1 MREISRH
8 CSRLSAETSPLGAV
22 KPVLG
27 ARVQDVMPRSH
38 RYGDAKIE
46 DLNPPRVPG
55 FRSVLIQQL
64 NNVAIGIGDVDLL
77 DVVVTD
83 ARSAHP
89 LQPAF
94 LHCRQE
100 RLEGIHHDGKVVA
113 QSRAQFFAV
122 PTGSMTREP
131 AGFRFADYMHFLV
144 GSTIFFDTA
153 VILLAPVTIAV
164 ARQSKKSIIFF
175 AVPMAI
181 AVLGMHSI
189 IPPHP
194 GAVAIATA
202 LNVNFG
208 LLIMYGL
215 LAMLPGVA
223 IAFLYSQW
231 VARKLTGNGTIDLDA
246 AYDGGG
252 PTKQAGESKTSA
264 PESDPSTGDAPYTG
278 GHSSPVTTAV
288 ATATVQSSTLTALE
302 GHERPAVGKLL
313 FVLLLPIVLIL
324 IQTLAGSV
332 HIGGPAQTVL
342 DILTFLGT
350 PWLALTITVFF
361 AYVLLL
367 TPRVGRGESI
377 SFFGM
382 QGMKPVGE
390 ILVSTGGGVA
400 FGSIIGASGVGK
412 QLLDTLADI
421 HLPLVLFGFVLAAIL
436 RATLGTT
443 TAAVTFVAVLL
454 AQAFDTTSLNPS
466 QLALLAVGVS
476 AGGMC
481 LSNFNDAGFW
491 VLSRYFG
498 ISEQVMLKTWTA
510 GVTIMG
516 CVTATIASLLWLA
529 VS

>member
-1 MREISRH
+1 MYPIWFSMTMVVLSIVVLFFMIVKLKIHPFITMTIVAVGLALAMGMPLIDPKTGIFAVMEPAMGKQLGHMVPLIALGCVIGEIIRRSGG
-8 CSRLSAETSPLGAV
+8 SE
-22 KPVLG
+22 VLG
-27 ARVQDVMPRSH
+27 EKMLQR
-38 RYGDAKIE
+38 
-46 DLNPPRVPG
+46 
-55 FRSVLIQQL
+55 
-64 NNVAIGIGDVDLL
+64 IGNKRG
-77 DVVVTD
+77 
-83 ARSAHP
+83 P
-89 LQPAF
+89 LA
-94 LHCRQE
+94 
-100 RLEGIHHDGKVVA
+100 
-113 QSRAQFFAV
+113 
-122 PTGSMTREP
+122 MTMC
-131 AGFRFADYMHFLV
+131 GLLV

-175 AVPMAI
+175 AIPLAI

-189 IPPHP
+189 VPPHP

-215 LAMLPGVA
+215 LAMIPGVG

-231 VARKLTGNGTIDLDA
+231 VARKLTADGTIDLDA

-252 PTKQAGESKTSA
+252 LTASM
-264 PESDPSTGDAPYTG
+264 GDTP
-278 GHSSPVTTAV
+278 TAV
-288 ATATVQSSTLTALE
+288 PDSNAHDAISSQPSPASTALATATVRSTELTSLE
-302 GHERPAVGKLL
+302 GHERPGVGKLL

-361 AYVLLL
+361 AYALLL
-367 TPRVGRGESI
+367 TPRVRRGESI

-412 QLLDTLADI
+412 QLLDTLAEI

-498 ISEQVMLKTWTA
+498 ISEQVMLKTWTV

-516 CVTATIASLLWLA
+516 CVTATLASLLWLA

>member
-1 MREISRH
+1 MTMVVLSIVILFFMIVKLKIHPFITMTVVAVGLALAMGVPLIDPKTGIFAVMEPAMGKQLGHMVPLIALGCLIGEIIRRSGG
-8 CSRLSAETSPLGAV
+8 SE
-22 KPVLG
+22 VLG
-27 ARVQDVMPRSH
+27 EKMLER
-38 RYGDAKIE
+38 
-46 DLNPPRVPG
+46 
-55 FRSVLIQQL
+55 
-64 NNVAIGIGDVDLL
+64 IGNKRGPLAMTLCGLL
-77 DVVVTD
+77 
-83 ARSAHP
+83 A
-89 LQPAF
+89 
-94 LHCRQE
+94 
-100 RLEGIHHDGKVVA
+100 
-113 QSRAQFFAV
+113 
-122 PTGSMTREP
+122 
-131 AGFRFADYMHFLV
+131 

-175 AVPMAI
+175 AIPMAT

-189 IPPHP
+189 VPPHP

-215 LAMLPGVA
+215 LAMLPGVG

-231 VARKLTGNGTIDLDA
+231 AARKLAADGTIDLDA
-246 AYDGGG
+246 AYDDGGTAEGTAQVSTTPAANSHGG
-252 PTKQAGESKTSA
+252 PSGS
-264 PESDPSTGDAPYTG
+264 GDFRSG
-278 GHSSPVTTAV
+278 TTAI
-288 ATATVQSSTLTALE
+288 ATAPAHSRTLTALE

-324 IQTLAGSV
+324 IQTLAGSI
-332 HIGGPAQTVL
+332 HLGGAAQTVL
-342 DILTFLGT
+342 DILAFLGT
-350 PWLALTITVFF
+350 PWLALTITVFC
-361 AYVLLL
+361 AYALLL
-367 TPRVGRGESI
+367 TPRVRRGESI
-377 SFFGM
+377 SFFGI

-454 AQAFDTTSLNPS
+454 AQSFDTTSLNPS

-498 ISEQVMLKTWTA
+498 ISEQVMLKSWTA

-516 CVTATIASLLWLA
+516 CVTAAIASLLWLA

>member
-1 MREISRH
+1 MYPIWFSMTMVVLSIVVLFFMIVKLKIHPFITMTTVAVGLALAMGVPLIDPKTGIFAVMEPAMGKQLGHMVPLIALGCVIGEIIRRSGGSEVLGEKMLQRIGNK
-8 CSRLSAETSPLGAV
+8 RSPLA
-22 KPVLG
+22 
-27 ARVQDVMPRSH
+27 
-38 RYGDAKIE
+38 
-46 DLNPPRVPG
+46 
-55 FRSVLIQQL
+55 
-64 NNVAIGIGDVDLL
+64 
-77 DVVVTD
+77 
-83 ARSAHP
+83 
-89 LQPAF
+89 
-94 LHCRQE
+94 
-100 RLEGIHHDGKVVA
+100 
-113 QSRAQFFAV
+113 
-122 PTGSMTREP
+122 MTMC
-131 AGFRFADYMHFLV
+131 GLLV

-189 IPPHP
+189 VPPHP

-215 LAMLPGVA
+215 LSMIPGVG

-231 VARKLTGNGTIDLDA
+231 VAKKLTAEGTTRTIDLDA

-252 PTKQAGESKTSA
+252 PTA
-264 PESDPSTGDAPYTG
+264 STGETPTAGPGSNGDSSSGTSGQPSSTG
-278 GHSSPVTTAV
+278 TAV
-288 ATATVQSSTLTALE
+288 ATATVRSTELTALE

-361 AYVLLL
+361 AYALLL
-367 TPRVGRGESI
+367 TPRVRRGESI

-412 QLLDTLADI
+412 QLLDALGEI

-516 CVTATIASLLWLA
+516 CVTVAIASLLWLV

>member
-1 MREISRH
+1 MTLVVLSIAVLFFMIVKLKIHPFITMTVVAVALALAMRMPLVDPAKGIFAVMQPAMGTQLGHMVPLVALGCIIGEIIRRSGG
-8 CSRLSAETSPLGAV
+8 SE
-22 KPVLG
+22 VLG
-27 ARVQDVMPRSH
+27 EKMLERVGTKR
-38 RYGDAKIE
+38 G
-46 DLNPPRVPG
+46 
-55 FRSVLIQQL
+55 
-64 NNVAIGIGDVDLL
+64 
-77 DVVVTD
+77 
-83 ARSAHP
+83 P
-89 LQPAF
+89 LAM
-94 LHCRQE
+94 
-100 RLEGIHHDGKVVA
+100 
-113 QSRAQFFAV
+113 
-122 PTGSMTREP
+122 SMC
-131 AGFRFADYMHFLV
+131 GLLV

-189 IPPHP
+189 VPPHP
-194 GAVAIATA
+194 GAVAIAAA

-215 LAMLPGVA
+215 AAMLPAVG
-223 IAFLYSQW
+223 IAYLYSQW
-231 VARKLTGNGTIDLDA
+231 VARKLTAEGTTSTIDLDT
-246 AYDGGG
+246 AYDAG
-252 PTKQAGESKTSA
+252 PTAATALESATTPAPATSGSLA
-264 PESDPSTGDAPYTG
+264 FDG
-278 GHSSPVTTAV
+278 GSGGQSSQTTTAV
-288 ATATVQSSTLTALE
+288 ATAVATAPAPSSTLTALE
-302 GHERPAVGKLL
+302 GHERPAVGNLL

-324 IQTLAGSV
+324 ISTLASAV
-332 HIGGPAQTVL
+332 HLDGPAQTVL
-342 DILTFLGT
+342 DIVSFIGT
-350 PWLALTITVFF
+350 PWLALTITVFC
-361 AYVLLL
+361 AYALLL
-367 TPRVGRGESI
+367 TPKVRRGESI

-421 HLPLVLFGFVLAAIL
+421 HLPLVLFAFVLAAIL

-454 AQAFDTTSLNPS
+454 AQSFDTTSLNPS

-516 CVTATIASLLWLA
+516 CVTAAIASLLWLA

>member
-1 MREISRH
+1 MYPIWYSMTMVVLSIVVLFFMIVKLKIHPFITMTVVAVGLALAMGVPLIDPKTGIFAVMEPAMGKQLGHMVPLVALGCVIGEIIRRSGG
-8 CSRLSAETSPLGAV
+8 SE
-22 KPVLG
+22 VLG
-27 ARVQDVMPRSH
+27 EKMLQR
-38 RYGDAKIE
+38 
-46 DLNPPRVPG
+46 
-55 FRSVLIQQL
+55 
-64 NNVAIGIGDVDLL
+64 IGNKRG
-77 DVVVTD
+77 
-83 ARSAHP
+83 P
-89 LQPAF
+89 LA
-94 LHCRQE
+94 
-100 RLEGIHHDGKVVA
+100 
-113 QSRAQFFAV
+113 
-122 PTGSMTREP
+122 MTMC
-131 AGFRFADYMHFLV
+131 GLLV

-175 AVPMAI
+175 AIPMAI

-189 IPPHP
+189 VPPHP

-231 VARKLTGNGTIDLDA
+231 AARKLTANGTIDLDA
-246 AYDGGG
+246 AYDGGTAQG
-252 PTKQAGESKTSA
+252 TEESTEQPGTTPVSGTDGAPSGSADTTS
-264 PESDPSTGDAPYTG
+264 G
-278 GHSSPVTTAV
+278 TTAI
-288 ATATVQSSTLTALE
+288 ATAPARSTTLTALE

-324 IQTLAGSV
+324 IQTLAGSFR
-332 HIGGPAQTVL
+332 IGGPAQTVL
-342 DILTFLGT
+342 DILAFLGT
-350 PWLALTITVFF
+350 PWLALTITVFC
-361 AYVLLL
+361 AYGLLL
-367 TPRVGRGESI
+367 TPKVRRGESI

-454 AQAFDTTSLNPS
+454 AQSFDTTSLNPS

-498 ISEQVMLKTWTA
+498 ISEQVMLKTWTV

>member
-1 MREISRH
+1 MYPIWYSMTMVVLSIIVLFFMIVKLKIHPFITMTVVAVGLALAMGVPLIDPKTGIFAVMEPAMGKQLGHMVPLIALGCVIGEIIRRSGG
-8 CSRLSAETSPLGAV
+8 SE
-22 KPVLG
+22 VLG
-27 ARVQDVMPRSH
+27 EKMLQR
-38 RYGDAKIE
+38 
-46 DLNPPRVPG
+46 
-55 FRSVLIQQL
+55 
-64 NNVAIGIGDVDLL
+64 IGTKRG
-77 DVVVTD
+77 
-83 ARSAHP
+83 P
-89 LQPAF
+89 LA
-94 LHCRQE
+94 
-100 RLEGIHHDGKVVA
+100 
-113 QSRAQFFAV
+113 
-122 PTGSMTREP
+122 MTMC
-131 AGFRFADYMHFLV
+131 GLLV

-164 ARQSKKSIIFF
+164 ARQSRKSIIYF
-175 AVPMAI
+175 AIPMAI

-208 LLIMYGL
+208 LLIMYGM
-215 LAMLPGVA
+215 LAMLPGA
-223 IAFLYSQW
+223 GIAFLYSQW
-231 VARKLTGNGTIDLDA
+231 VARKLTANGTIDLDA
-246 AYDGGG
+246 EYDGGTSTEVTTPAPAGG
-252 PTKQAGESKTSA
+252 PAAGEPAGSGRVS
-264 PESDPSTGDAPYTG
+264 
-278 GHSSPVTTAV
+278 TAV
-288 ATATVQSSTLTALE
+288 ATAPARSNTLTALE
-302 GHERPAVGKLL
+302 GHERPGVGKLL

-342 DILTFLGT
+342 DVLAFLGT
-350 PWLALTITVFF
+350 PWLALTLTVFC
-361 AYVLLL
+361 AYALLL
-367 TPRVGRGESI
+367 TPGVRRGESI

-412 QLLDTLADI
+412 QLLDTLAEI

-454 AQAFDTTSLNPS
+454 AQSFDTTSLNPS

-498 ISEQVMLKTWTA
+498 ISEQVMLKTWTV

-516 CVTATIASLLWLA
+516 CVTAAIASLLWLA

>member
-1 MREISRH
+1 MYPTWYSMTMVVLSIVVLFFMIVKLKIHPFITMTVVAVGLALAMGVPLIDPKTGIFAVMEPAMGKQLGHMVPLIALGCVIGEIIRRSGG
-8 CSRLSAETSPLGAV
+8 SE
-22 KPVLG
+22 VLG
-27 ARVQDVMPRSH
+27 EKMLQR
-38 RYGDAKIE
+38 
-46 DLNPPRVPG
+46 
-55 FRSVLIQQL
+55 
-64 NNVAIGIGDVDLL
+64 IGNKRG
-77 DVVVTD
+77 
-83 ARSAHP
+83 P
-89 LQPAF
+89 LA
-94 LHCRQE
+94 
-100 RLEGIHHDGKVVA
+100 
-113 QSRAQFFAV
+113 
-122 PTGSMTREP
+122 MTMC
-131 AGFRFADYMHFLV
+131 GLLV

-164 ARQSKKSIIFF
+164 ARQSRKSMIFF
-175 AVPMAI
+175 AIPMAI

-189 IPPHP
+189 VPPHP

-231 VARKLTGNGTIDLDA
+231 AARKLTANGTIDLDA

-252 PTKQAGESKTSA
+252 TSGGTQGSTTPA
-264 PESDPSTGDAPYTG
+264 SDSNGVPSGSG
-278 GHSSPVTTAV
+278 GSSSGTTA
-288 ATATVQSSTLTALE
+288 TAIAPARSGTLTALE

-324 IQTLAGSV
+324 IQTLADSM

-342 DILTFLGT
+342 DVLAFLGT
-350 PWLALTITVFF
+350 PWLALTITVFC
-361 AYVLLL
+361 AYAMLL
-367 TPRVGRGESI
+367 TPRVRRGESI

-454 AQAFDTTSLNPS
+454 AQSFDTTSLNPS

-516 CVTATIASLLWLA
+516 CVTAAIASLLWLA

>member
-1 MREISRH
+1 MYPIWYSMTMVVLSIIVLFFMIVKLKIHPFITMTVVAVGLALAMGVPLIDPKTGIFAVMEPAMGKQLGHMVPLIALGCVIGEIIRRSGG
-8 CSRLSAETSPLGAV
+8 SE
-22 KPVLG
+22 VLG
-27 ARVQDVMPRSH
+27 EKMLQR
-38 RYGDAKIE
+38 
-46 DLNPPRVPG
+46 
-55 FRSVLIQQL
+55 
-64 NNVAIGIGDVDLL
+64 IGNKRG
-77 DVVVTD
+77 
-83 ARSAHP
+83 P
-89 LQPAF
+89 LA
-94 LHCRQE
+94 
-100 RLEGIHHDGKVVA
+100 
-113 QSRAQFFAV
+113 
-122 PTGSMTREP
+122 MTMC
-131 AGFRFADYMHFLV
+131 GLLV

-175 AVPMAI
+175 AIPMAI

-189 IPPHP
+189 VPPHP

-215 LAMLPGVA
+215 LAMLPGVG
-223 IAFLYSQW
+223 IALLYSQW
-231 VARKLTGNGTIDLDA
+231 AARKLTANGTIDLDA

-252 PTKQAGESKTSA
+252 TTDET
-264 PESDPSTGDAPYTG
+264 TG
-278 GHSSPVTTAV
+278 GTQESTAQGGTTPVSGSNGVPSGSGGSPSGTTAV
-288 ATATVQSSTLTALE
+288 AAAPARSTTLTALE

-324 IQTLAGSV
+324 IQTLAGSI

-342 DILTFLGT
+342 DILAFLGT
-350 PWLALTITVFF
+350 PWLALTITVFC
-361 AYVLLL
+361 AYAMLL
-367 TPRVGRGESI
+367 TPRVRRGESI

-454 AQAFDTTSLNPS
+454 AQSFDTTSLNPS

-516 CVTATIASLLWLA
+516 CVTAAIASLLWLA

>member
-1 MREISRH
+1 MYPIWYSMTMVVLSIVVLFFMIVKLKIHPFITMTVVAVGLALAMGVPLIDPKTGIFAVMEPAMGKQLGHMVPLIALGCVIGEIIRRSGG
-8 CSRLSAETSPLGAV
+8 SE
-22 KPVLG
+22 VLG
-27 ARVQDVMPRSH
+27 EKMLQR
-38 RYGDAKIE
+38 
-46 DLNPPRVPG
+46 
-55 FRSVLIQQL
+55 
-64 NNVAIGIGDVDLL
+64 IGNKRG
-77 DVVVTD
+77 
-83 ARSAHP
+83 P
-89 LQPAF
+89 LA
-94 LHCRQE
+94 
-100 RLEGIHHDGKVVA
+100 
-113 QSRAQFFAV
+113 
-122 PTGSMTREP
+122 MTMC
-131 AGFRFADYMHFLV
+131 GLLV

-175 AVPMAI
+175 AIPMAI

-189 IPPHP
+189 VPPHP

-215 LAMLPGVA
+215 LAMLPGVG
-223 IAFLYSQW
+223 IALLYSQW
-231 VARKLTGNGTIDLDA
+231 AARKLTANGTIDLDA

-252 PTKQAGESKTSA
+252 TTDET
-264 PESDPSTGDAPYTG
+264 TG
-278 GHSSPVTTAV
+278 GTQESTAQGGTTPASGSNGVPSGSGGSPSGTTAV
-288 ATATVQSSTLTALE
+288 AAAPARSTTLTALE

-324 IQTLAGSV
+324 IQTLAGSI

-342 DILTFLGT
+342 DILAFLGT
-350 PWLALTITVFF
+350 PWLALTITVFC
-361 AYVLLL
+361 AYAMLL
-367 TPRVGRGESI
+367 TPRVRRGESI

-454 AQAFDTTSLNPS
+454 AQSFDTTSLNPS

-516 CVTATIASLLWLA
+516 CVTAAIASLLWLA

>member
-1 MREISRH
+1 MYPIWLSMTLVVLSIAVLFFMIVKLKIHPFITMTVVAVALALAMRMPLVDPAKGIFAVMQPAMGTQLGHMVPLVALGCIIGEIIRRSGG
-8 CSRLSAETSPLGAV
+8 SE
-22 KPVLG
+22 VLG
-27 ARVQDVMPRSH
+27 EKMLQRFGNGR
-38 RYGDAKIE
+38 G
-46 DLNPPRVPG
+46 
-55 FRSVLIQQL
+55 
-64 NNVAIGIGDVDLL
+64 
-77 DVVVTD
+77 
-83 ARSAHP
+83 P
-89 LQPAF
+89 LAMAMCG
-94 LHCRQE
+94 L
-100 RLEGIHHDGKVVA
+100 
-113 QSRAQFFAV
+113 
-122 PTGSMTREP
+122 
-131 AGFRFADYMHFLV
+131 LV

-189 IPPHP
+189 VPPHP
-194 GAVAIATA
+194 GAVAIAAA

-208 LLIMYGL
+208 LLIIYGL
-215 LAMLPGVA
+215 AAMLPAVG
-223 IAFLYSQW
+223 IAYLYSQW

-246 AYDGGG
+246 AYDAG
-252 PTKQAGESKTSA
+252 PTAATALESATPAPATSGSQAF
-264 PESDPSTGDAPYTG
+264 DG
-278 GHSSPVTTAV
+278 GSGVQSSPTTTAV
-288 ATATVQSSTLTALE
+288 ATAVATAPAPSSTLTALE

-324 IQTLAGSV
+324 ISTLASAI
-332 HIGGPAQTVL
+332 HLAGPAQTVL
-342 DILTFLGT
+342 DIISFIGT
-350 PWLALTITVFF
+350 PWLALTITVFC
-361 AYVLLL
+361 AYLLLL
-367 TPRVGRGESI
+367 TPGVRRGESI

-400 FGSIIGASGVGK
+400 FGSIIGSGVGK
-412 QLLDTLADI
+412 QLLDTLAEI
-421 HLPLVLFGFVLAAIL
+421 HLPLVLFAFVLAAIL

-454 AQAFDTTSLNPS
+454 AQSFDTMSLNPS

-516 CVTATIASLLWLA
+516 CVTAAIASLLWLA

>member
-1 MREISRH
+1 MYPIWYSMTMVVLSIVVLFFMIVKLRIHPFITMTVVAVGLALVTGVPLIDPKAGIFAVMEPAMGKQLGHMVPLIALGCVIGEIIRRSGG
-8 CSRLSAETSPLGAV
+8 SE
-22 KPVLG
+22 VLG
-27 ARVQDVMPRSH
+27 EKMLQR
-38 RYGDAKIE
+38 
-46 DLNPPRVPG
+46 
-55 FRSVLIQQL
+55 
-64 NNVAIGIGDVDLL
+64 IGNKRG
-77 DVVVTD
+77 
-83 ARSAHP
+83 P
-89 LQPAF
+89 LA
-94 LHCRQE
+94 
-100 RLEGIHHDGKVVA
+100 
-113 QSRAQFFAV
+113 
-122 PTGSMTREP
+122 MTMC
-131 AGFRFADYMHFLV
+131 GLLV

-175 AVPMAI
+175 AIPMAI

-189 IPPHP
+189 VPPHP

-215 LAMLPGVA
+215 LAMLPGVG
-223 IAFLYSQW
+223 IAFLYSQR
-231 VARKLTGNGTIDLDA
+231 VARKVTGNGTVDIDA
-246 AYDGGG
+246 AYDGGSLTEG
-252 PTKQAGESKTSA
+252 TRPVPAGGAAFGEPAGSGGNSA
-264 PESDPSTGDAPYTG
+264 
-278 GHSSPVTTAV
+278 AV
-288 ATATVQSSTLTALE
+288 ATEPGRSATLTVLD

-313 FVLLLPIVLIL
+313 FVLLLPVVLIL
-324 IQTLAGSV
+324 IQTLAGSLRL
-332 HIGGPAQTVL
+332 GGPAQTVL
-342 DILTFLGT
+342 DILAFLGT
-350 PWLALTITVFF
+350 PWLALTITVFC
-361 AYVLLL
+361 AYALLL
-367 TPRVGRGESI
+367 TPRVRRGESI

-412 QLLDTLADI
+412 QLLDTLADV

-454 AQAFDTTSLNPS
+454 AQSFDTTSLNPS

-516 CVTATIASLLWLA
+516 VVSATIASLLWLA

>member
-1 MREISRH
+1 MYPIWFSMTMVVLSIVVLFFMIVKLKIHPFITMTIVAVGLALAMGMPLIDPKTGIFAVMEPAMGKQLGHMVPLIALGCVIGEIIRRSGG
-8 CSRLSAETSPLGAV
+8 SE
-22 KPVLG
+22 VLG
-27 ARVQDVMPRSH
+27 EKMLQR
-38 RYGDAKIE
+38 
-46 DLNPPRVPG
+46 
-55 FRSVLIQQL
+55 
-64 NNVAIGIGDVDLL
+64 IGNKRG
-77 DVVVTD
+77 
-83 ARSAHP
+83 P
-89 LQPAF
+89 LA
-94 LHCRQE
+94 
-100 RLEGIHHDGKVVA
+100 
-113 QSRAQFFAV
+113 
-122 PTGSMTREP
+122 MTMC
-131 AGFRFADYMHFLV
+131 GLLV

-164 ARQSKKSIIFF
+164 ARQSRKSIIFF
-175 AVPMAI
+175 AIPMAV

-189 IPPHP
+189 VPPHP

-215 LAMLPGVA
+215 LAMIPGVG

-231 VARKLTGNGTIDLDA
+231 VARKLTADGTIDLDA

-252 PTKQAGESKTSA
+252 PTAAVGNTPSSGPDSNGDSSGSSGQPS
-264 PESDPSTGDAPYTG
+264 STG
-278 GHSSPVTTAV
+278 TAV
-288 ATATVQSSTLTALE
+288 ATATVRSTELTSLE

-332 HIGGPAQTVL
+332 RIGGPAQTVL

-350 PWLALTITVFF
+350 PWLTLTITVFF
-361 AYVLLL
+361 AYALLL
-367 TPRVGRGESI
+367 TPRVRRGESI
-377 SFFGM
+377 SLFGM

-412 QLLDTLADI
+412 QLLDTLAEV

-454 AQAFDTTSLNPS
+454 AQAFDTTRLNPS

-498 ISEQVMLKTWTA
+498 ISEQVMLKTWTV

>member
-1 MREISRH
+1 MYPTWYSMTMVVLSIVVLFFMIVKLKIHPFITMTVVAVGLAMAMGVPLIDPKTGIFAVMEPAMGKQLGHMVPLIALGCVIGEIIRRSGG
-8 CSRLSAETSPLGAV
+8 SE
-22 KPVLG
+22 VLG
-27 ARVQDVMPRSH
+27 EKMLQR
-38 RYGDAKIE
+38 
-46 DLNPPRVPG
+46 
-55 FRSVLIQQL
+55 
-64 NNVAIGIGDVDLL
+64 IGNKRG
-77 DVVVTD
+77 
-83 ARSAHP
+83 P
-89 LQPAF
+89 LA
-94 LHCRQE
+94 
-100 RLEGIHHDGKVVA
+100 
-113 QSRAQFFAV
+113 
-122 PTGSMTREP
+122 MTMC
-131 AGFRFADYMHFLV
+131 GLLV

-164 ARQSKKSIIFF
+164 ARQSRKSMIFF
-175 AVPMAI
+175 AIPMAI

-189 IPPHP
+189 VPPHP

-231 VARKLTGNGTIDLDA
+231 AARKLTANGTIDLDA

-252 PTKQAGESKTSA
+252 TSGGTQGSTTPA
-264 PESDPSTGDAPYTG
+264 SDSNGVPSGSG
-278 GHSSPVTTAV
+278 GSSSGTTA
-288 ATATVQSSTLTALE
+288 TAIAPARSGTLTALE

-324 IQTLAGSV
+324 IQTLAGSM
-332 HIGGPAQTVL
+332 HIGGPVQTVL
-342 DILTFLGT
+342 DVLAFLGT
-350 PWLALTITVFF
+350 PWLALTITVFC
-361 AYVLLL
+361 AYAMLL
-367 TPRVGRGESI
+367 TPRVRRGESI

-454 AQAFDTTSLNPS
+454 AQSFDTTSLNPS

-516 CVTATIASLLWLA
+516 CVTAAIASLLWLA

>member
-1 MREISRH
+1 MYPIWFSMTMVVLSIVVLFFMIVKLKIHPFITMTIVAVGLALAMGMPLIDPKTGIFAVMEPAMGKQLGHMVPLIALGCVIGEIIRRSGG
-8 CSRLSAETSPLGAV
+8 SE
-22 KPVLG
+22 VLG
-27 ARVQDVMPRSH
+27 EKMLQR
-38 RYGDAKIE
+38 
-46 DLNPPRVPG
+46 
-55 FRSVLIQQL
+55 
-64 NNVAIGIGDVDLL
+64 IGNKRG
-77 DVVVTD
+77 
-83 ARSAHP
+83 P
-89 LQPAF
+89 LA
-94 LHCRQE
+94 
-100 RLEGIHHDGKVVA
+100 
-113 QSRAQFFAV
+113 
-122 PTGSMTREP
+122 MTMC
-131 AGFRFADYMHFLV
+131 GLLV

-175 AVPMAI
+175 AIPMAI

-189 IPPHP
+189 VPPHP

-215 LAMLPGVA
+215 LAMIPGVG

-231 VARKLTGNGTIDLDA
+231 VARKLTADGTIDLDA

-252 PTKQAGESKTSA
+252 PTASMGDTPTAGNPEVSADGGTDVEPGIGSQPSPTS
-264 PESDPSTGDAPYTG
+264 
-278 GHSSPVTTAV
+278 TAL
-288 ATATVQSSTLTALE
+288 ATATVRSTELTSLE

-361 AYVLLL
+361 AYALLL
-367 TPRVGRGESI
+367 TPRVRRGESI

-412 QLLDTLADI
+412 QLLDTLAEI

-498 ISEQVMLKTWTA
+498 ISEQVMLKTWTV

>member
-1 MREISRH
+1 MYPIWFSMTMVVLSIVVLFFMIVKLKIHPFITMTIVAVGLALAMGMPLIDPKTGIFAVMEPAMGKQLGHMVPLIALGCVIGEIIRRSGG
-8 CSRLSAETSPLGAV
+8 SE
-22 KPVLG
+22 VLG
-27 ARVQDVMPRSH
+27 EKMLQR
-38 RYGDAKIE
+38 
-46 DLNPPRVPG
+46 
-55 FRSVLIQQL
+55 
-64 NNVAIGIGDVDLL
+64 IGNKRG
-77 DVVVTD
+77 
-83 ARSAHP
+83 P
-89 LQPAF
+89 L
-94 LHCRQE
+94 
-100 RLEGIHHDGKVVA
+100 
-113 QSRAQFFAV
+113 
-122 PTGSMTREP
+122 TMTMC
-131 AGFRFADYMHFLV
+131 GLLV

-175 AVPMAI
+175 AIPMAI

-189 IPPHP
+189 VPPHP

-215 LAMLPGVA
+215 LAMIPGVG

-231 VARKLTGNGTIDLDA
+231 VARKLTADGTIDLDA

-252 PTKQAGESKTSA
+252 PAASGVNTPT
-264 PESDPSTGDAPYTG
+264 PSPDSNGDSSGISGQPSPTG
-278 GHSSPVTTAV
+278 TAV
-288 ATATVQSSTLTALE
+288 ATATVRSTELTALE
-302 GHERPAVGKLL
+302 GHERPAVAKLL

-332 HIGGPAQTVL
+332 HIGGPAQTLL

-361 AYVLLL
+361 AYALLL
-367 TPRVGRGESI
+367 TPGVRRGESI

-412 QLLDTLADI
+412 QLLDTLAEI

-498 ISEQVMLKTWTA
+498 ISEQVMLKTWTV
-510 GVTIMG
+510 GVSIMG
-516 CVTATIASLLWLA
+516 CVTAAIASLLWLA

>member
-1 MREISRH
+1 MYPIWFSMTMVVLSIVVLFFMIVKLKIHPFITMTIVAVGLALAMGMPLIDPKTGIFAVMEPAMGKQLGHMVPLIALGCVIGEIIRRSGG
-8 CSRLSAETSPLGAV
+8 SE
-22 KPVLG
+22 VLG
-27 ARVQDVMPRSH
+27 EKMLQRI
-38 RYGDAKIE
+38 G
-46 DLNPPRVPG
+46 
-55 FRSVLIQQL
+55 
-64 NNVAIGIGDVDLL
+64 NNRG
-77 DVVVTD
+77 
-83 ARSAHP
+83 P
-89 LQPAF
+89 LA
-94 LHCRQE
+94 
-100 RLEGIHHDGKVVA
+100 
-113 QSRAQFFAV
+113 
-122 PTGSMTREP
+122 MTMC
-131 AGFRFADYMHFLV
+131 GLLV

-164 ARQSKKSIIFF
+164 ARQSKKSTIFF
-175 AVPMAI
+175 AIPMAI

-189 IPPHP
+189 VPPHP

-215 LAMLPGVA
+215 LAMIPGVG

-231 VARKLTGNGTIDLDA
+231 VARKLTADGTIDLDA

-252 PTKQAGESKTSA
+252 PTSAMGNTPTAGPNSNGDSSGTNGL
-264 PESDPSTGDAPYTG
+264 PSPTG
-278 GHSSPVTTAV
+278 TAV
-288 ATATVQSSTLTALE
+288 ATATVRSTELTALE
-302 GHERPAVGKLL
+302 GHERPAVAKLL

-332 HIGGPAQTVL
+332 HVGGPAQTVL

-361 AYVLLL
+361 AYALLL
-367 TPRVGRGESI
+367 TPRVRRGESI

-412 QLLDTLADI
+412 QLLDTLAEI

-498 ISEQVMLKTWTA
+498 ISEQAMLKTWTV

>member
-1 MREISRH
+1 MYPIWFSMTMVVLSIVVLFFMIVKLKIHPFITMTIVAVGLALAMGMPLIDPKTGIFAVMEPAIGKQLGHMVPLIALGCVIGEIIRRSGG
-8 CSRLSAETSPLGAV
+8 SE
-22 KPVLG
+22 VLG
-27 ARVQDVMPRSH
+27 EKMLQR
-38 RYGDAKIE
+38 
-46 DLNPPRVPG
+46 
-55 FRSVLIQQL
+55 
-64 NNVAIGIGDVDLL
+64 IGNKRG
-77 DVVVTD
+77 
-83 ARSAHP
+83 P
-89 LQPAF
+89 LA
-94 LHCRQE
+94 
-100 RLEGIHHDGKVVA
+100 
-113 QSRAQFFAV
+113 
-122 PTGSMTREP
+122 MTMC
-131 AGFRFADYMHFLV
+131 GLLV

-175 AVPMAI
+175 AIPMAI

-189 IPPHP
+189 VPPHP

-215 LAMLPGVA
+215 LAMIPGVG

-231 VARKLTGNGTIDLDA
+231 VARKLTADGTIDLDA
-246 AYDGGG
+246 EYDGGG
-252 PTKQAGESKTSA
+252 PTAAAGNT
-264 PESDPSTGDAPYTG
+264 PPSGHDSNGDLSGIGGQPSPTG
-278 GHSSPVTTAV
+278 TAV
-288 ATATVQSSTLTALE
+288 ATATVRSTELTSLE

-332 HIGGPAQTVL
+332 RIGGPAQTVL

-350 PWLALTITVFF
+350 PWLTLTITVFF
-361 AYVLLL
+361 AYALLL
-367 TPRVGRGESI
+367 TPRVRRGESI
-377 SFFGM
+377 SLFGM

-412 QLLDTLADI
+412 QLLDTLAEV

-498 ISEQVMLKTWTA
+498 ISEQVMLKTWTV

>member
-1 MREISRH
+1 MYPIWFSMTMVVLSIVVLFFMIVKLKIHPFITMTIVAVGLALAMGMPLIDPKTGIFAVMEPAMGKHLGHMVPLIALGCVIGEIIRRSGG
-8 CSRLSAETSPLGAV
+8 SE
-22 KPVLG
+22 VLG
-27 ARVQDVMPRSH
+27 EKMLQR
-38 RYGDAKIE
+38 
-46 DLNPPRVPG
+46 
-55 FRSVLIQQL
+55 
-64 NNVAIGIGDVDLL
+64 IGNKRG
-77 DVVVTD
+77 
-83 ARSAHP
+83 P
-89 LQPAF
+89 LA
-94 LHCRQE
+94 
-100 RLEGIHHDGKVVA
+100 
-113 QSRAQFFAV
+113 
-122 PTGSMTREP
+122 MTMC
-131 AGFRFADYMHFLV
+131 GLLV

-215 LAMLPGVA
+215 LAMLPAVG

-231 VARKLTGNGTIDLDA
+231 VARRLTADGTIDLDA

-252 PTKQAGESKTSA
+252 PISVSTSSQERHTEGSADSGGGTNGEPGAGGQSTS
-264 PESDPSTGDAPYTG
+264 
-278 GHSSPVTTAV
+278 V
-288 ATATVQSSTLTALE
+288 ATVQASTLTALE

-313 FVLLLPIVLIL
+313 FVLMLPIVLIL

-332 HIGGPAQTVL
+332 HLEGPAQTVL
-342 DILTFLGT
+342 DILTFIGT

-367 TPRVGRGESI
+367 TPSVRRGESI

-412 QLLDTLADI
+412 QLLDTLAEI

-498 ISEQVMLKTWTA
+498 ISEQVMLKTWTV

-516 CVTATIASLLWLA
+516 CVTAAIASLLWLA

>member
-1 MREISRH
+1 MLQRIGNKRG
-8 CSRLSAETSPLGAV
+8 PLA
-22 KPVLG
+22 
-27 ARVQDVMPRSH
+27 
-38 RYGDAKIE
+38 
-46 DLNPPRVPG
+46 
-55 FRSVLIQQL
+55 
-64 NNVAIGIGDVDLL
+64 
-77 DVVVTD
+77 
-83 ARSAHP
+83 
-89 LQPAF
+89 
-94 LHCRQE
+94 
-100 RLEGIHHDGKVVA
+100 
-113 QSRAQFFAV
+113 
-122 PTGSMTREP
+122 MTMC
-131 AGFRFADYMHFLV
+131 GLLV

-175 AVPMAI
+175 AIPLAI

-189 IPPHP
+189 VPPHP

-215 LAMLPGVA
+215 LAMIPGVG

-231 VARKLTGNGTIDLDA
+231 VARKLTADGTIDLDA

-252 PTKQAGESKTSA
+252 PTASM
-264 PESDPSTGDAPYTG
+264 GDTP
-278 GHSSPVTTAV
+278 TAV
-288 ATATVQSSTLTALE
+288 PDSNAHDGTSSQPSPTSTALATATVRSTELTSLE

-361 AYVLLL
+361 AYALLL
-367 TPRVGRGESI
+367 TPKVRRGESI

-412 QLLDTLADI
+412 QLLDTLAEI

-498 ISEQVMLKTWTA
+498 ISEQVMLKTWTV

>member
-1 MREISRH
+1 MYPTWYSMTMVVLSIVVLFFMIVKLKIHPFITMTVVAVGLALAMGVPLIDPKTGIFAVMEPAMGKQLGHMVPLIALGCVIGEIIRRSGG
-8 CSRLSAETSPLGAV
+8 SE
-22 KPVLG
+22 VLG
-27 ARVQDVMPRSH
+27 EKMLQR
-38 RYGDAKIE
+38 
-46 DLNPPRVPG
+46 
-55 FRSVLIQQL
+55 
-64 NNVAIGIGDVDLL
+64 IGNKRG
-77 DVVVTD
+77 
-83 ARSAHP
+83 P
-89 LQPAF
+89 LA
-94 LHCRQE
+94 
-100 RLEGIHHDGKVVA
+100 
-113 QSRAQFFAV
+113 
-122 PTGSMTREP
+122 MTMC
-131 AGFRFADYMHFLV
+131 GLLV

-164 ARQSKKSIIFF
+164 ARQSRKSMIFF
-175 AVPMAI
+175 AIPMAI

-189 IPPHP
+189 VPPHP

-231 VARKLTGNGTIDLDA
+231 AARKLTANGTIDLDA

-252 PTKQAGESKTSA
+252 TSGGTQGSTTPA
-264 PESDPSTGDAPYTG
+264 SDSNGVPSGSG
-278 GHSSPVTTAV
+278 GSSSGTTA
-288 ATATVQSSTLTALE
+288 TAIAPARSGTLTALE

-324 IQTLAGSV
+324 IQTLAGSM

-342 DILTFLGT
+342 DVLAFLGT
-350 PWLALTITVFF
+350 PWLALTITVFC
-361 AYVLLL
+361 AYAMLL
-367 TPRVGRGESI
+367 TPRVRRGESI

-454 AQAFDTTSLNPS
+454 AQSFDTTSLNPS

-516 CVTATIASLLWLA
+516 CVTAAIASLLWLA

>member
-1 MREISRH
+1 MYPIWYSMTMVILSIVVLFFMIVKLKIHPFITMTVVAVGLALVTGVPLIDPKTGIFAVMEPAMGKQLGHMVPLIALGCVIGEIIRRSGG
-8 CSRLSAETSPLGAV
+8 SE
-22 KPVLG
+22 VLG
-27 ARVQDVMPRSH
+27 EKMLQR
-38 RYGDAKIE
+38 
-46 DLNPPRVPG
+46 
-55 FRSVLIQQL
+55 
-64 NNVAIGIGDVDLL
+64 IGNKRGAL
-77 DVVVTD
+77 
-83 ARSAHP
+83 A
-89 LQPAF
+89 
-94 LHCRQE
+94 
-100 RLEGIHHDGKVVA
+100 
-113 QSRAQFFAV
+113 
-122 PTGSMTREP
+122 MTMC
-131 AGFRFADYMHFLV
+131 GLLV

-164 ARQSKKSIIFF
+164 ARQSRKSIIFF
-175 AVPMAI
+175 AIPMAI
-181 AVLGMHSI
+181 AVLGMHSLV
-189 IPPHP
+189 PPHP

-208 LLIMYGL
+208 LLIMYGM
-215 LAMLPGVA
+215 LAMLPGVG
-223 IAFLYSQW
+223 IAYLYSQW
-231 VARKLTGNGTIDLDA
+231 AARKLTANGTIDLDA
-246 AYDGGG
+246 EYGDGGSAAEG
-252 PTKQAGESKTSA
+252 TWTAPAGVPASGA
-264 PESDPSTGDAPYTG
+264 RTGSG
-278 GHSSPVTTAV
+278 RNSTAV
-288 ATATVQSSTLTALE
+288 ATAPGRPAALTVLE

-313 FVLLLPIVLIL
+313 FVLLLPVVLIL
-324 IQTLAGSV
+324 IQTLAGSL
-332 HIGGPAQTVL
+332 HIGGPAQPVL
-342 DILTFLGT
+342 DVLAFLGT
-350 PWLALTITVFF
+350 PWLALTITVFC
-361 AYVLLL
+361 AYALLL
-367 TPRVGRGESI
+367 TPIVRRCESI

-400 FGSIIGASGVGK
+400 FGAIIGASGVGK

-454 AQAFDTTSLNPS
+454 AQSFDTASLNPS

-516 CVTATIASLLWLA
+516 VVTATIASVLWLA

>member
-1 MREISRH
+1 MYPTWYSMTMVVLSIVVLFFMIVKLKIHPFITMTVVAVGLALAMGVPLIDPKTGIFAVMEPAMGKQLGHMVPLIALGCVIGEIIRRSGG
-8 CSRLSAETSPLGAV
+8 SE
-22 KPVLG
+22 VLG
-27 ARVQDVMPRSH
+27 EKMLQR
-38 RYGDAKIE
+38 
-46 DLNPPRVPG
+46 
-55 FRSVLIQQL
+55 
-64 NNVAIGIGDVDLL
+64 IGNKRG
-77 DVVVTD
+77 
-83 ARSAHP
+83 P
-89 LQPAF
+89 LA
-94 LHCRQE
+94 
-100 RLEGIHHDGKVVA
+100 
-113 QSRAQFFAV
+113 
-122 PTGSMTREP
+122 MTLC
-131 AGFRFADYMHFLV
+131 GLLV

-164 ARQSKKSIIFF
+164 ARQSRKSMIFF
-175 AVPMAI
+175 AIPMAI

-189 IPPHP
+189 VPPHP

-231 VARKLTGNGTIDLDA
+231 AARKLTANGTIDLDA

-252 PTKQAGESKTSA
+252 TSGGTQGSTTPA
-264 PESDPSTGDAPYTG
+264 SDSNGVPSGSG
-278 GHSSPVTTAV
+278 GSPSGTTA
-288 ATATVQSSTLTALE
+288 TAIAPARSGTLTALE

-324 IQTLAGSV
+324 IQTLAGSM

-342 DILTFLGT
+342 DVLAFLGT
-350 PWLALTITVFF
+350 PWLALTITVFC
-361 AYVLLL
+361 AYAMLL
-367 TPRVGRGESI
+367 TPRVRRGESI

-454 AQAFDTTSLNPS
+454 AQSFDTTSLNPS

-516 CVTATIASLLWLA
+516 CVTAAIASLLWLA

>member
-1 MREISRH
+1 MYPVWFSMTMVVLSIVVLFFMIVKLKIHPFITMTIVAVGLALAMGVPLIDPKTGIFAVMEPAMGKQLGHMVPLIALGCVIGEIIRRSGG
-8 CSRLSAETSPLGAV
+8 SE
-22 KPVLG
+22 VLG
-27 ARVQDVMPRSH
+27 EKMLQR
-38 RYGDAKIE
+38 
-46 DLNPPRVPG
+46 
-55 FRSVLIQQL
+55 
-64 NNVAIGIGDVDLL
+64 IGNKRG
-77 DVVVTD
+77 
-83 ARSAHP
+83 P
-89 LQPAF
+89 LA
-94 LHCRQE
+94 
-100 RLEGIHHDGKVVA
+100 
-113 QSRAQFFAV
+113 
-122 PTGSMTREP
+122 MTMC
-131 AGFRFADYMHFLV
+131 GLLV

-189 IPPHP
+189 VPPHP

-215 LAMLPGVA
+215 LAMLPAAG

-231 VARKLTGNGTIDLDA
+231 VARKLTADGTIDLDA

-252 PTKQAGESKTSA
+252 PTPISMSPQEGNSAGSA
-264 PESDPSTGDAPYTG
+264 DSG
-278 GHSSPVTTAV
+278 GGTNSEPGSGGQSTAV
-288 ATATVQSSTLTALE
+288 ATVQTSTQTSPPTALE

-332 HIGGPAQTVL
+332 HVGGPAQTVL
-342 DILTFLGT
+342 DILTFIGT

-367 TPRVGRGESI
+367 TPRVRRGESI

-412 QLLDTLADI
+412 QLLDTLAEI
-421 HLPLVLFGFVLAAIL
+421 HLPLVLFGFVLAAVL

-498 ISEQVMLKTWTA
+498 ISEQVMLKTWTV

-516 CVTATIASLLWLA
+516 CVTAAIASLLWLS

>member
-1 MREISRH
+1 MYPIWYSMTMVVLSIVVLFFMIVKLKIHPFITMTVVAVGLALAMGVPLIDPKTGIFAVMEPAMGKQLGHMVPLIALGCVIGEIIRRSGG
-8 CSRLSAETSPLGAV
+8 SE
-22 KPVLG
+22 VLG
-27 ARVQDVMPRSH
+27 EKMLQR
-38 RYGDAKIE
+38 
-46 DLNPPRVPG
+46 
-55 FRSVLIQQL
+55 
-64 NNVAIGIGDVDLL
+64 IGNKRG
-77 DVVVTD
+77 
-83 ARSAHP
+83 P
-89 LQPAF
+89 LA
-94 LHCRQE
+94 
-100 RLEGIHHDGKVVA
+100 
-113 QSRAQFFAV
+113 
-122 PTGSMTREP
+122 MTMC
-131 AGFRFADYMHFLV
+131 GLLV

-164 ARQSKKSIIFF
+164 ARQSRKSIIFF
-175 AVPMAI
+175 AIPMAI

-189 IPPHP
+189 VPPHP

-208 LLIMYGL
+208 LLIMYGM
-215 LAMLPGVA
+215 LAMLPGVG

-231 VARKLTGNGTIDLDA
+231 AARKLTANGTFDLDA
-246 AYDGGG
+246 AYDGGASEEIT
-252 PTKQAGESKTSA
+252 PA
-264 PESDPSTGDAPYTG
+264 PAKDSTTPASDSSRVPSGSG
-278 GHSSPVTTAV
+278 GASFATTAV
-288 ATATVQSSTLTALE
+288 ATSPARSATFSSLE

-324 IQTLAGSV
+324 IQTLAGSL
-332 HIGGPAQTVL
+332 HLGGPAQTVL
-342 DILTFLGT
+342 DILAFLGT
-350 PWLALTITVFF
+350 PWLALTITVFC
-361 AYVLLL
+361 AYALLL
-367 TPRVGRGESI
+367 TPRVRRGESI

-454 AQAFDTTSLNPS
+454 AQSFDTTSLNPS

-498 ISEQVMLKTWTA
+498 ISEQVMLKTWTV

>member
-1 MREISRH
+1 MYPTWYSMTMVVLSIVVLFFMIVKLKIHPFITMTVVAVGLALAMGVPLIDPKTGIFAVMEPAMGKQLGHMVPLIALGCVIGEIIRRSGG
-8 CSRLSAETSPLGAV
+8 SE
-22 KPVLG
+22 VLG
-27 ARVQDVMPRSH
+27 EKMLQR
-38 RYGDAKIE
+38 
-46 DLNPPRVPG
+46 
-55 FRSVLIQQL
+55 
-64 NNVAIGIGDVDLL
+64 IGNKRG
-77 DVVVTD
+77 
-83 ARSAHP
+83 P
-89 LQPAF
+89 LA
-94 LHCRQE
+94 
-100 RLEGIHHDGKVVA
+100 
-113 QSRAQFFAV
+113 
-122 PTGSMTREP
+122 MTLC
-131 AGFRFADYMHFLV
+131 GLLV

-164 ARQSKKSIIFF
+164 ARQSRKSMIFF
-175 AVPMAI
+175 AIPMAI

-189 IPPHP
+189 VPPHP

-231 VARKLTGNGTIDLDA
+231 AARKLTANGTIDLDA

-252 PTKQAGESKTSA
+252 TSDGTQGSTTPA
-264 PESDPSTGDAPYTG
+264 SDSNGVPSGSG
-278 GHSSPVTTAV
+278 GSSSGTTA
-288 ATATVQSSTLTALE
+288 TAIAPARSGTLTALE

-324 IQTLAGSV
+324 IQTLAGSM
-332 HIGGPAQTVL
+332 HIGGPVQTVL
-342 DILTFLGT
+342 DVLAFLGT
-350 PWLALTITVFF
+350 PWLALTITVFC
-361 AYVLLL
+361 AYAMLL
-367 TPRVGRGESI
+367 TPRVRRGESI

-454 AQAFDTTSLNPS
+454 AQSFDTTSLNPS

-516 CVTATIASLLWLA
+516 CVTAAIASLLWLA

>member
-1 MREISRH
+1 MYPIWYSMTMVVLSILVLFFMIVKLKIHPFITMTVVAVGLALAMGVPLIDPKTGIFAVMEPAMGKQLGHMVPLIALGCVIGEIIRRSGG
-8 CSRLSAETSPLGAV
+8 SE
-22 KPVLG
+22 VLG
-27 ARVQDVMPRSH
+27 EKMLQR
-38 RYGDAKIE
+38 
-46 DLNPPRVPG
+46 
-55 FRSVLIQQL
+55 
-64 NNVAIGIGDVDLL
+64 IGNKRG
-77 DVVVTD
+77 
-83 ARSAHP
+83 P
-89 LQPAF
+89 LA
-94 LHCRQE
+94 
-100 RLEGIHHDGKVVA
+100 
-113 QSRAQFFAV
+113 
-122 PTGSMTREP
+122 MTMC
-131 AGFRFADYMHFLV
+131 GLLV

-164 ARQSKKSIIFF
+164 ARQSRKSIIFF
-175 AVPMAI
+175 AIPMAV

-189 IPPHP
+189 VPPHP

-202 LNVNFG
+202 LNVNLG

-215 LAMLPGVA
+215 LAMLPGVGV
-223 IAFLYSQW
+223 AFLYSQW
-231 VARKLTGNGTIDLDA
+231 AARKLTGNGTLDLDA

-252 PTKQAGESKTSA
+252 STEGTAPAPAMESTTLEGATPASNGIGEPAGS
-264 PESDPSTGDAPYTG
+264 G
-278 GHSSPVTTAV
+278 GASSVTTVV
-288 ATATVQSSTLTALE
+288 ATAPARSTTLTSLE

-313 FVLLLPIVLIL
+313 FVLLLPIMLIL
-324 IQTLAGSV
+324 IQTLAASM

-342 DILTFLGT
+342 DILAFLGT
-350 PWLALTITVFF
+350 PWLALTITVFS
-361 AYVLLL
+361 AYALLL
-367 TPRVGRGESI
+367 TPRVRCGESI

-454 AQAFDTTSLNPS
+454 AQSFGTTSLNPS

-516 CVTATIASLLWLA
+516 CVTAAIASLLWLA

>member
-1 MREISRH
+1 MYPTWYSMTMVVLSIVVLFFMIVKLKIHPFITMTVVAVGLALAMGVPLIDPKTGIFAVMEPAMGKQLGHMVPLIALGCVIGEIIRRSGG
-8 CSRLSAETSPLGAV
+8 SE
-22 KPVLG
+22 VLG
-27 ARVQDVMPRSH
+27 EKMLQR
-38 RYGDAKIE
+38 
-46 DLNPPRVPG
+46 
-55 FRSVLIQQL
+55 
-64 NNVAIGIGDVDLL
+64 IGNKRG
-77 DVVVTD
+77 
-83 ARSAHP
+83 P
-89 LQPAF
+89 LA
-94 LHCRQE
+94 
-100 RLEGIHHDGKVVA
+100 
-113 QSRAQFFAV
+113 
-122 PTGSMTREP
+122 MTMC
-131 AGFRFADYMHFLV
+131 GLLV

-164 ARQSKKSIIFF
+164 ARQSRKSMIFF
-175 AVPMAI
+175 AIPMAI
-181 AVLGMHSI
+181 AVLGMHSLV
-189 IPPHP
+189 PPHP

-231 VARKLTGNGTIDLDA
+231 AARKLTANGTIDLDA

-252 PTKQAGESKTSA
+252 TSGGTQGSTTPGSTTPA
-264 PESDPSTGDAPYTG
+264 SDSNGVPSGSG
-278 GHSSPVTTAV
+278 GSPSGTT
-288 ATATVQSSTLTALE
+288 ATATAPARSGTLTALE

-324 IQTLAGSV
+324 IQTLAGSM
-332 HIGGPAQTVL
+332 HIGGPVQTVL
-342 DILTFLGT
+342 DVLAFLGT
-350 PWLALTITVFF
+350 PWLALTITVFC
-361 AYVLLL
+361 AYAMLL
-367 TPRVGRGESI
+367 TPRVRRGESI

-454 AQAFDTTSLNPS
+454 AQSFDTTSLNPS

-516 CVTATIASLLWLA
+516 CVTAAIASLLWLA

>member
-1 MREISRH
+1 MYPIWYSMTMVVLSIVVLFFMIVKLKIHPFITMTVVAVGLALAMGVPLIDPKTGIFAVMEPAMGKQLGHMVPLIALGCVIGEIIRRSGG
-8 CSRLSAETSPLGAV
+8 SE
-22 KPVLG
+22 VLG
-27 ARVQDVMPRSH
+27 EKMLQR
-38 RYGDAKIE
+38 
-46 DLNPPRVPG
+46 
-55 FRSVLIQQL
+55 
-64 NNVAIGIGDVDLL
+64 IGNKRG
-77 DVVVTD
+77 
-83 ARSAHP
+83 P
-89 LQPAF
+89 LA
-94 LHCRQE
+94 
-100 RLEGIHHDGKVVA
+100 
-113 QSRAQFFAV
+113 
-122 PTGSMTREP
+122 MTVC
-131 AGFRFADYMHFLV
+131 GLLV

-164 ARQSKKSIIFF
+164 ARQSRKSMIFF
-175 AVPMAI
+175 AIPMAI

-189 IPPHP
+189 VPPHP

-215 LAMLPGVA
+215 LAMLPGVG

-231 VARKLTGNGTIDLDA
+231 AAKKLTANGTIDLDA

-252 PTKQAGESKTSA
+252 TSGGTQESTA
-264 PESDPSTGDAPYTG
+264 QGGTTPASDSNGVPSGSG
-278 GHSSPVTTAV
+278 GSPSGTT
-288 ATATVQSSTLTALE
+288 ATATAPARPGTLTALE

-324 IQTLAGSV
+324 IQTLAGSMD
-332 HIGGPAQTVL
+332 IGGPAQTVL
-342 DILTFLGT
+342 DILAFLGT
-350 PWLALTITVFF
+350 PWLALTITVFC
-361 AYVLLL
+361 AYAMLL
-367 TPRVGRGESI
+367 TPRVRRGESI

-454 AQAFDTTSLNPS
+454 AQSFDTTSLNPS

-516 CVTATIASLLWLA
+516 CVTAAIASLLWLA

>member
-1 MREISRH
+1 MYPVWYSMTMVVLSIVVLFFMIVKLKIHPFITMTVVAVALALAMGMPLIDPKTGIFAVMEPAMGKQLGHMVPLIALGCLIGEIIRRSGG
-8 CSRLSAETSPLGAV
+8 SE
-22 KPVLG
+22 VLG
-27 ARVQDVMPRSH
+27 EKMLQR
-38 RYGDAKIE
+38 
-46 DLNPPRVPG
+46 
-55 FRSVLIQQL
+55 
-64 NNVAIGIGDVDLL
+64 IGNKRG
-77 DVVVTD
+77 
-83 ARSAHP
+83 P
-89 LQPAF
+89 LA
-94 LHCRQE
+94 
-100 RLEGIHHDGKVVA
+100 
-113 QSRAQFFAV
+113 
-122 PTGSMTREP
+122 MTLC
-131 AGFRFADYMHFLV
+131 GLLV

-175 AVPMAI
+175 AIPMAI

-189 IPPHP
+189 VPPHP

-215 LAMLPGVA
+215 LAVLPGVG

-231 VARKLTGNGTIDLDA
+231 AARKLTANGTIDLDA

-252 PTKQAGESKTSA
+252 TTGGTQESTTQ
-264 PESDPSTGDAPYTG
+264 ESTTQESTTPASDGSGGPSGSGDA
-278 GHSSPVTTAV
+278 SSGTTAL
-288 ATATVQSSTLTALE
+288 ATAPARSTTLTALE

-324 IQTLAGSV
+324 IQTLAGSL

-342 DILTFLGT
+342 DILAFLGT
-350 PWLALTITVFF
+350 PWLALTITVFC
-361 AYVLLL
+361 AYAMLL
-367 TPRVGRGESI
+367 TPRVRRGESI

-454 AQAFDTTSLNPS
+454 AQSFDTTSLNPS
-466 QLALLAVGVS
+466 QIALLAVGVS

-516 CVTATIASLLWLA
+516 CVTAAIASLLWVA

>member
-1 MREISRH
+1 MYPTWLSMTMVTLSVVVLFFMIVKLKIHPFITMTVVAVGLALAMGVPLIDPKTGIFAVMEPAMGKQLGHMVPLIALGCVIGEIIRRSGG
-8 CSRLSAETSPLGAV
+8 SE
-22 KPVLG
+22 VLG
-27 ARVQDVMPRSH
+27 EKMLQRVGEKR
-38 RYGDAKIE
+38 G
-46 DLNPPRVPG
+46 
-55 FRSVLIQQL
+55 
-64 NNVAIGIGDVDLL
+64 
-77 DVVVTD
+77 
-83 ARSAHP
+83 P
-89 LQPAF
+89 LA
-94 LHCRQE
+94 
-100 RLEGIHHDGKVVA
+100 
-113 QSRAQFFAV
+113 
-122 PTGSMTREP
+122 MTLC
-131 AGFRFADYMHFLV
+131 ALLV

-208 LLIMYGL
+208 LLIMYGM
-215 LAMLPGVA
+215 LAMLPGVG
-223 IAFLYSQW
+223 IAFLYSKW
-231 VARKLTGNGTIDLDA
+231 VANKLTANGTVDLDA
-246 AYDGGG
+246 MYEGGG
-252 PTKQAGESKTSA
+252 SGASLSNGNETTRAGERN
-264 PESDPSTGDAPYTG
+264 DPSGEGALA
-278 GHSSPVTTAV
+278 TAV
-288 ATATVQSSTLTALE
+288 RPSTMVAAE
-302 GHERPAVGKLL
+302 GDERPTVARLL
-313 FVLLLPIVLIL
+313 FVLLLPVVLIL

-332 HIGGPAQTVL
+332 RLDGAAQVVL
-342 DILTFLGT
+342 DVLAFIGT

-361 AYVLLL
+361 AYLLL
-367 TPRVGRGESI
+367 LAPKVRRVESM

-412 QLLDTLADI
+412 QLLETLAEI

-454 AQAFDTTSLNPS
+454 AQAFDAASLNPS

-498 ISEQVMLKTWTA
+498 ISEQVMLKTWTV

-516 CVTATIASLLWLA
+516 AVTAAIASLLWLA

>member
-1 MREISRH
+1 MYPIWLSMALVVLSVAVLFFMIVKLKIHPFITMTVVAVALALAMQMPLVDPAKGIFAVMQPAMGTQLGHMVPLVALGCIIGEIIRRSGG
-8 CSRLSAETSPLGAV
+8 SE
-22 KPVLG
+22 VLG
-27 ARVQDVMPRSH
+27 EKMLQRFGNGR
-38 RYGDAKIE
+38 G
-46 DLNPPRVPG
+46 
-55 FRSVLIQQL
+55 
-64 NNVAIGIGDVDLL
+64 
-77 DVVVTD
+77 
-83 ARSAHP
+83 P
-89 LQPAF
+89 LAMAMCG
-94 LHCRQE
+94 L
-100 RLEGIHHDGKVVA
+100 
-113 QSRAQFFAV
+113 
-122 PTGSMTREP
+122 
-131 AGFRFADYMHFLV
+131 LV

-189 IPPHP
+189 VPPHP
-194 GAVAIATA
+194 GAVAIAAA

-215 LAMLPGVA
+215 AAMLPAVG
-223 IAFLYSQW
+223 IAYLYSQW
-231 VARKLTGNGTIDLDA
+231 VARKLTAEGTTRTIDLDA
-246 AYDGGG
+246 AYDAG
-252 PTKQAGESKTSA
+252 PTAATALESATPAPATSGSPAFDGGSGGQSFPTTSA
-264 PESDPSTGDAPYTG
+264 VA
-278 GHSSPVTTAV
+278 TAV
-288 ATATVQSSTLTALE
+288 ATAPAPSSTLTALE

-324 IQTLAGSV
+324 ISTLASAV
-332 HIGGPAQTVL
+332 HLSGPAQTVL
-342 DILTFLGT
+342 DVVSFIGA
-350 PWLALTITVFF
+350 PWLALTITVFC
-361 AYVLLL
+361 AYALLL
-367 TPRVGRGESI
+367 TPKVRRGESI

-412 QLLDTLADI
+412 QLLDTLAEI
-421 HLPLVLFGFVLAAIL
+421 HLPLVLFAFVLAAIL

-454 AQAFDTTSLNPS
+454 AQSFDTTSLNPS

-491 VLSRYFG
+491 VLSRFFG
-498 ISEQVMLKTWTA
+498 ISEQVMLKTWTV

-516 CVTATIASLLWLA
+516 CVTAAIASLLWLA

>member
-1 MREISRH
+1 MYPIWYSMTMVVLSILVLFFMIVKFKIHPFITMTVVAVGLALAMGVPLIDPKTGIFAVMEPAMGKQLGHMVPLIALGCVIGEIIRRSGG
-8 CSRLSAETSPLGAV
+8 SE
-22 KPVLG
+22 VLG
-27 ARVQDVMPRSH
+27 EKMLQR
-38 RYGDAKIE
+38 
-46 DLNPPRVPG
+46 
-55 FRSVLIQQL
+55 
-64 NNVAIGIGDVDLL
+64 IGNKRG
-77 DVVVTD
+77 
-83 ARSAHP
+83 P
-89 LQPAF
+89 LA
-94 LHCRQE
+94 
-100 RLEGIHHDGKVVA
+100 
-113 QSRAQFFAV
+113 
-122 PTGSMTREP
+122 MTMC
-131 AGFRFADYMHFLV
+131 GLLV

-164 ARQSKKSIIFF
+164 ARQSRKSIIFF
-175 AVPMAI
+175 AIPMAI

-208 LLIMYGL
+208 LLIVYGM
-215 LAMLPGVA
+215 LAMLPGA
-223 IAFLYSQW
+223 GIAFLYSRW
-231 VARKLTGNGTIDLDA
+231 MANKLTAKGTMDLDA
-246 AYDGGG
+246 AYEGGG
-252 PTKQAGESKTSA
+252 PGSGATSPSGNETAGRPAVRNEVSRGSA
-264 PESDPSTGDAPYTG
+264 LA
-278 GHSSPVTTAV
+278 TTV
-288 ATATVQSSTLTALE
+288 RPATATTLE
-302 GHERPAVGKLL
+302 RDERPGVGRLL
-313 FVLLLPIVLIL
+313 FVLLLPVVLIL
-324 IQTLAGSV
+324 IQTLAGSMHV
-332 HIGGPAQTVL
+332 GGPAQTVL
-342 DILTFLGT
+342 DILAFIGT
-350 PWLALTITVFF
+350 PWLALTITVFC
-361 AYVLLL
+361 AYLLL
-367 TPRVGRGESI
+367 LAPRVRRGESI

-412 QLLDTLADI
+412 QLLDTLAGI

-498 ISEQVMLKTWTA
+498 ISEQVMLKTWTV

-516 CVTATIASLLWLA
+516 AVTAAIASLLWLA

>member
-1 MREISRH
+1 MYPIWYSMTMVVLSIVVLFFMIVKLKIHPFITMTVVAVGLALAMGVPLIDPKTGIFAVMEPAMGKQLGHMVPLIALGCVIGEIIRRSGG
-8 CSRLSAETSPLGAV
+8 SE
-22 KPVLG
+22 VLG
-27 ARVQDVMPRSH
+27 EKMLQR
-38 RYGDAKIE
+38 
-46 DLNPPRVPG
+46 
-55 FRSVLIQQL
+55 
-64 NNVAIGIGDVDLL
+64 IGNKRG
-77 DVVVTD
+77 
-83 ARSAHP
+83 P
-89 LQPAF
+89 LA
-94 LHCRQE
+94 
-100 RLEGIHHDGKVVA
+100 
-113 QSRAQFFAV
+113 
-122 PTGSMTREP
+122 MTMC
-131 AGFRFADYMHFLV
+131 GLLV
-144 GSTIFFDTA
+144 GSTIFFDTG

-164 ARQSKKSIIFF
+164 ARQSRKSIIFF
-175 AVPMAI
+175 AIPMAI

-189 IPPHP
+189 VPPHP

-215 LAMLPGVA
+215 LAMLPGA
-223 IAFLYSQW
+223 GIAFLYSQW
-231 VARKLTGNGTIDLDA
+231 AARKLTGNGTLDLDA
-246 AYDGGG
+246 AYDGGS
-252 PTKQAGESKTSA
+252 PTAGGTSDGTTPA
-264 PESDPSTGDAPYTG
+264 AAGDPAFEEPG
-278 GHSSPVTTAV
+278 GSGGT
-288 ATATVQSSTLTALE
+288 SSTVVAAPARSTTLTSLE
-302 GHERPAVGKLL
+302 GHERPAVGTLL

-324 IQTLAGSV
+324 IQTLAGSLQ
-332 HIGGPAQTVL
+332 IGGPAQTVL
-342 DILTFLGT
+342 DILAFLGT
-350 PWLALTITVFF
+350 PWLALTITVFC
-361 AYVLLL
+361 AYGLLL
-367 TPRVGRGESI
+367 TPRVRRGESI

-454 AQAFDTTSLNPS
+454 AQSFDTTSLNPS

-498 ISEQVMLKTWTA
+498 IGEQVMLKTWTV